1 MDNEKAAY
9 YVLIKGRVQGVAFR
23 WYTMKKAVDLDLY
36 GYVRNMPGGEVEAE
50 FEGDRKNVFLMLEWC
65 KTGPPSAHV
74 EDTEIIEKKYSN
86 KFHKFSIEY

>member
-1 MDNEKAAY
+1 MDNEKEAY

-36 GYVRNMPGGEVEAE
+36 GYVRNLPDGEVEAE
-50 FEGDRKNVFLMLEWC
+50 FEGYKKNILLMLDWC

-74 EDTEIIEKKYSN
+74 EDIEIIEKKYSDRF
-86 KFHKFSIEY
+86 KKFSIDY